1 MIKKSICRN
10 SRDPLMTHR
19 SPIAAYFI
27 SDEIGE
33 RYGEIE
39 YRSGKVL
46 QPRRD
51 FGGDWNS

>member
-1 MIKKSICRN
+1 
-10 SRDPLMTHR
+10 MTHR

-27 SDEIGE
+27 SDEIDE